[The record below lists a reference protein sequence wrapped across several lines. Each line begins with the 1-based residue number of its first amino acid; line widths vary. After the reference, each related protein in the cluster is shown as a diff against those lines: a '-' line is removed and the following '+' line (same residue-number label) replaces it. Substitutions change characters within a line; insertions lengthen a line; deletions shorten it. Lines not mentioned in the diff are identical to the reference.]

1 MLLNGISFVFRIPG
15 RAEWTATLIK
25 ARTYTNLYVIYE
37 KERLHIRHFFNRYL
51 AKKEF
56 SELERQVFRSQST
69 EDLLA
74 YGFVIDQSIKTIL
87 EWPPSRCAEFVQSLS
102 TANEVVYPV
111 LVPSVPV
118 PSVPVPSVQPKAP
131 SVQPKAPSVQP
142 FDLFYKATMEE
153 PIPQM
158 PANLQDKE
166 RADLQKLFSDA
177 SMAVTVKSLCGSLD
191 ATLELD
197 GTFSLQLDE
206 DVTMMRLNSFELLWY
221 LKQDALK
228 RRAPGTIRLLQQRMA
243 IDPDYALRYI
253 FFTCE
258 PDKSLSRCRKEY
270 EEDYGDMPA
279 LIAMHDIEDRP
290 PPLILIPRPMP
301 VLPESLRQ
309 QERQSLKALITTPT
323 AVGIGYRTLDI
334 VLERDGSFTFWKRT
348 KCLCQLDSWQ
358 LLWHLQRAYQYYPWN
373 LTERMMRDPT
383 HSLRCLYLADNS
395 TVTLHTLCTIAKS
408 MQAPSVPVPS
418 VHPETILNRLRL
430 KKAALEADSALLQ
443 EAIRIQEQ
451 IQVTK
456 KNITILMEQLL
467 E

>member
-1 MLLNGISFVFRIPG
+1 
-15 RAEWTATLIK
+15 
-25 ARTYTNLYVIYE
+25 
-37 KERLHIRHFFNRYL
+37 
-51 AKKEF
+51 
-56 SELERQVFRSQST
+56 
-69 EDLLA
+69 
-74 YGFVIDQSIKTIL
+74 
-87 EWPPSRCAEFVQSLS
+87 
-102 TANEVVYPV
+102 
-111 LVPSVPV
+111 
-118 PSVPVPSVQPKAP
+118 
-131 SVQPKAPSVQP
+131 
-142 FDLFYKATMEE
+142 MEE

-158 PANLQDKE
+158 PATLQDKE

-197 GTFSLQLDE
+197 GTFSLQLNE

-253 FFTCE
+253 FFACE

-279 LIAMHDIEDRP
+279 LIAMDDIEDRP
-290 PPLILIPRPMP
+290 PPLIPIPRPMP
-301 VLPESLRQ
+301 ILPEPLRQ

-323 AVGIGYRTLDI
+323 AIGIGYKTLDI

-373 LTERMMRDPT
+373 LTECMMRDPT

-395 TVTLHTLCTIAKS
+395 TVTLHTLCTVVK
-408 MQAPSVPVPS
+408 APSVPAPSVPVQSVPAPSVPVPLVPVPS

-451 IQVTK
+451 IQATK
-456 KNITILMEQLL
+456 KNITILMGQLL